1 MVWPMRSGATR
12 CRLGWPSRKMMRS
25 MSLSAWCISSM
36 DSARS
41 LAASF
46 LKPQSSRMRKCTQ
59 YWLTAPSSRKRASL
73 SRSMTC
79 ASPFMTTSYAFT
91 TQGGWPGRN
100 LVRAGRILR
109 QLEVVLFGDRGDNVH
124 HIRHA
129 AGALAA
135 FFQLAIDLGWHDD
148 GPGILLQKL
157 EDNSLDFAISDD
169 VALADQHVGWQSYS
183 VNGDRSRAHKARR
196 KPDC

>member
-1 MVWPMRSGATR
+1 
-12 CRLGWPSRKMMRS
+12 
-25 MSLSAWCISSM
+25 M

-79 ASPFMTTSYAFT
+79 ASPFMTTSNAFT
-91 TQGGWPGRN
+91 TQRRRPRRNHCSGRGIC
-100 LVRAGRILR
+100 L
-109 QLEVVLFGDRGDNVH
+109 QLKVVLFGDGGDNVH
-124 HIRHA
+124 HIRHT

-135 FFQLAIDLGWHDD
+135 LFQLAIDLGRNDD
-148 GPGILLQKL
+148 RPGILGEEVQ
-157 EDNSLDFAISDD
+157 DHPLD
-169 VALADQHVGWQSYS
+169 
-183 VNGDRSRAHKARR
+183 
-196 KPDC
+196 